1 MRNVVTLV
9 KCILKMGAM
18 SLLAVMAAVL
28 VASGQMK
35 TSTPHVTLPDGEWTV
50 GLCRY
55 RVDIMQILCRYC
67 VDTMY

>member
-1 MRNVVTLV
+1 MTSEDVYKVVTLV
-9 KCILKMGAM
+9 KLILKMGAM
-18 SLLAVMAAVL
+18 VLLALLVLL

-55 RVDIMQILCRYC
+55 RVDI
-67 VDTMY
+67 T